1 MAGQTRPSPQ
11 PTSPAVRTTTGN
23 GTAKRVRARNAATAK
38 AMRLGWVRARR
49 LSRNT
54 AWMTMAMT
62 AGARPRNRPVIN
74 GESPKAT

>member
-1 MAGQTRPSPQ
+1 M
-11 PTSPAVRTTTGN
+11 GN
-23 GTAKRVRARNAATAK
+23 GTREQGEGEERGHRQGDEA
-38 AMRLGWVRARR
+38 GWVRARR
-49 LSRNT
+49 PSRNT